1 MLAWLAVGR
10 ISTLVLKPR
19 ATAAR
24 ATAAPTKPEAPVT
37 RTTSLMVE
45 AHAREG
51 LAAFDALPIDQRR
64 HAQHDLTRP
73 LEQRYGQA
81 QFRGKPE
88 QRRQHG
94 VPRLL
99 YANGSGN
106 ENGDAADG
114 AKQRFQCHS
123 IGYGDLA

>member
-37 RTTSLMVE
+37 STISLMVE
-45 AHAREG
+45 THAGEG
-51 LAAFDALPIDQRR
+51 LAALNALPIEQRR
-64 HAQHDLTRP
+64 HAQHDLARP
-73 LEQRYGQA
+73 FEQRHGQA
-81 QFRGKPE
+81 QFGGKPE

-99 YANGSGN
+99 HPDGGGN
-106 ENGDAADG
+106 ENGDATDG
-114 AKQRFQCHS
+114 
-123 IGYGDLA
+123 